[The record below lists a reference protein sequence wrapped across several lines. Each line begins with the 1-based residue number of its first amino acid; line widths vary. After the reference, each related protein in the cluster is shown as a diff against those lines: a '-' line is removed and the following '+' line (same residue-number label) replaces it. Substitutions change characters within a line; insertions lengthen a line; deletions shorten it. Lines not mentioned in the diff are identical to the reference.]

1 MMTLRID
8 EDLEQKIEHAS
19 VNLGISKSELLRR
32 SVQEFIAGMT
42 KADPWDVGKDLSGK
56 YRSGRHDLSMNRK
69 TIIRDLLSRKHK

>member
-8 EDLEQKIEHAS
+8 EDLEQKIAHAS

-42 KADPWDVGKDLSGK
+42 KPDPWDVGKDLFGK

>member
-8 EDLEQKIEHAS
+8 EDLEKKIERAS

-32 SVQEFIAGMT
+32 SVQEFIAGMS
-42 KADPWDVGKDLSGK
+42 KPDPWDVGKDLFGK
-56 YRSGRHDLSMNRK
+56 YRSGRHELSTNRK

>member
-8 EDLEQKIEHAS
+8 EDLEKKIERAS

-32 SVQEFIAGMT
+32 SVQEFIARMS
-42 KADPWDVGKDLSGK
+42 KPDPWDVGKDLFGK
-56 YRSGRHDLSMNRK
+56 YRSGRHDLSTNRK

>member
-8 EDLEQKIEHAS
+8 EELEQKIEHAS

-32 SVQEFIAGMT
+32 SVQEFIAGIS
-42 KADPWDVGKDLSGK
+42 KPDPWEVGKDLFGK
-56 YRSGRHDLSMNRK
+56 HRSGRHDLSTNRK

>member
-8 EDLEQKIEHAS
+8 EDLEKKIERAS

-32 SVQEFIAGMT
+32 SVQEFIAGMS
-42 KADPWDVGKDLSGK
+42 KPDPWDVGKDLFGK
-56 YRSGRHDLSMNRK
+56 YRSGRRDLSTNRK

>member
-8 EDLEQKIEHAS
+8 EDLEKKIERAS

-32 SVQEFIAGMT
+32 SVQEFIARMS
-42 KADPWDVGKDLSGK
+42 KPDPWDVGKDLFGK

>member
-19 VNLGISKSELLRR
+19 ANLGISKSELLRR
-32 SVQEFIAGMT
+32 SVQEFIAGMS
-42 KADPWDVGKDLSGK
+42 KPDPWDVGKDLFGK

>member
-42 KADPWDVGKDLSGK
+42 KPDPWDVGKDLFGK
-56 YRSGRHDLSMNRK
+56 YRSGRHDLSTNRK

>member
-8 EDLEQKIEHAS
+8 EDLEKKIERAS

-32 SVQEFIAGMT
+32 SVQEFIAGMS
-42 KADPWDVGKDLSGK
+42 KPDPWDVGKDLFGK
-56 YRSGRHDLSMNRK
+56 YRSGRHDLSTNRK